1 MGLINIFNIQKLR
14 PHINYRFSAEIW
26 PNAAEGDKIKE
37 YTKFQYTV
45 KKITQPVYKLN
56 TENKKVY
63 GNTAYVVPIFKYG
76 ETSLEITFEET
87 DTMEVFKQL
96 CTWMGPNLHK
106 GYLPPLINIRV
117 TQFNESMMDV
127 VDKKVYVCRLKEHG
141 MPSFNNNGFGSPVEI
156 TVTFNVVYVMEEPL
170 TLESYNAN
178 NEINRYTTEYA
189 LPENK
194 ALNDALAKS
203 LKDYKNPNS
212 YSYKIFKAEA
222 ALANKK
228 IDDLTVENSDLNKG
242 MMEQLD
248 LAYAKIMENAT
259 DEQRALMQ
267 QIAKSKGSITM
278 RNQVENLLNYFNA
291 EARAE
296 QDAKTK
302 ESGTSADYE
311 LIKFNAADG
320 VDNYETEAVERFL
333 KLTNTDEKTAEEIR
347 NILFKMNENAERIG
361 EFDEAIKKTDID
373 AIEKGLMKD
382 YESEDDLNKAIKEAM
397 VNIEAEAN
405 NRESTSTRSSYN
417 GNNPLLAA
425 ISTSYEKEVGTREGE
440 RGHVFF
446 DMLDAG
452 NVSGTINLG
461 SGSSEGARGY
471 SDIGE
476 ITVNINGVTMKFKNS
491 ASLNRATQEAFGGK
505 EKIMTVFKENGGG
518 KGYTTEEERKKA
530 DVKSAKEGLN
540 KLLEATG
547 GVITDDY
554 GNTSVVKLDK
564 GNGIYLNI
572 QLDEDSSQKVSDK
585 NMIVNTIGWSESTRQ
600 AVIDSADGSPNRTV
614 QGMLHFQH
622 AYSGFKK
629 VWEQFNKDESNVQ
642 MINEDIK
649 NGTFRQATLDAL
661 SRSVDKLTIKDN
673 LKKSFKRVIREYGY
687 KT

>member
-63 GNTAYVVPIFKYG
+63 GNTAYVVPVFKYG

-117 TQFNESMMDV
+117 TQFNESMVDV

-156 TVTFNVVYVMEEPL
+156 TATFNVVYVMEEPL

-194 ALNDALAKS
+194 ALNDDLAAS
-203 LKDYKNPNS
+203 LKNYKNPNS
-212 YSYKIFKAEA
+212 YGYKIFKAEA

-228 IDDLTVENSDLNKG
+228 IDELKVENSDLNKG

-248 LAYAKIMENAT
+248 LAYAKIMENASP
-259 DEQRALMQ
+259 EQLALMQ
-267 QIAKSKGSITM
+267 QIAKSKGGITM

-302 ESGTSADYE
+302 ESGTSANYE

-347 NILFKMNENAERIG
+347 NILFKMNENTERIG

-373 AIEKGLMKD
+373 ALEKGLMKD
-382 YESEDDLNKAIKEAM
+382 YKSEDDLNKAIKEAM
-397 VNIEAEAN
+397 VNIEAEASKG
-405 NRESTSTRSSYN
+405 EPLPTRSSNNVGTDDFIVTNTELTANLNKIHKAGHTNVSMETLKTVSVENAKRMSNAYN
-417 GNNPLLAA
+417 GFTSDLSKTEYSASINVYNNPNHKVGIGSNKGSHIMGQKVDLTFYKNGKK
-425 ISTSYEKEVGTREGE
+425 ITIKNSTAEDREFLSKTAEQNGLIINWESDGT
-440 RGHVFF
+440 
-446 DMLDAG
+446 
-452 NVSGTINLG
+452 SG
-461 SGSSEGARGY
+461 SGWGDVALSEAF
-471 SDIGE
+471 S
-476 ITVNINGVTMKFKNS
+476 INKNGKIEKIKIKPWIEKGNYHNS
-491 ASLNRATQEAFGGK
+491 SLNTA
-505 EKIMTVFKENGGG
+505 
-518 KGYTTEEERKKA
+518 KKF
-530 DVKSAKEGLN
+530 
-540 KLLEATG
+540 
-547 GVITDDY
+547 
-554 GNTSVVKLDK
+554 DK
-564 GNGIYLNI
+564 
-572 QLDEDSSQKVSDK
+572 
-585 NMIVNTIGWSESTRQ
+585 
-600 AVIDSADGSPNRTV
+600 
-614 QGMLHFQH
+614 
-622 AYSGFKK
+622 
-629 VWEQFNKDESNVQ
+629 
-642 MINEDIK
+642 
-649 NGTFRQATLDAL
+649 
-661 SRSVDKLTIKDN
+661 
-673 LKKSFKRVIREYGY
+673 
-687 KT
+687 

>member
-1 MGLINIFNIQKLR
+1 MGLINILNIQNLR

-63 GNTAYVVPIFKYG
+63 GNTAYVVPVFKYG

-156 TVTFNVVYVMEEPL
+156 TATFNVVYVMDEPL

-194 ALNDALAKS
+194 ALNDALAAS
-203 LKDYKNPNS
+203 LKDYKNSNS
-212 YSYKIFKAEA
+212 YGYKIFKAEA

-228 IDDLTVENSDLNKG
+228 IDELTVENSDLNKG

-267 QIAKSKGSITM
+267 QIAKSKGGITM

-320 VDNYETEAVERFL
+320 VDNYETEAVERLL

-347 NILFKMNENAERIG
+347 NILFKMNENAERID

-373 AIEKGLMKD
+373 ALEKGLMKD
-382 YESEDDLNKAIKEAM
+382 YKSEDDLNKAIKEAM

-405 NRESTSTRSSYN
+405 NGEPLPTRSSSNNDGTNDFIVTNTELTANLEKIHNKGYANVSMETLKTVSVENAKSMSNAYN
-417 GNNPLLAA
+417 GF
-425 ISTSYEKEVGTREGE
+425 TSDLSKTEYSASINKYNDPNHEVGIGSKKGSHITGQKVDLTFYKN
-440 RGHVFF
+440 GKKI
-446 DMLDAG
+446 
-452 NVSGTINLG
+452 TINNSTAKDREFLSKIAEQNGLIINWESTGASG
-461 SGSSEGARGY
+461 SGWGDVALSEAL
-471 SDIGE
+471 S
-476 ITVNINGVTMKFKNS
+476 INKN
-491 ASLNRATQEAFGGK
+491 GK
-505 EKIMTVFKENGGG
+505 IEKIKI
-518 KGYTTEEERKKA
+518 KPWI
-530 DVKSAKEGLN
+530 KEGN
-540 KLLEATG
+540 
-547 GVITDDY
+547 Y
-554 GNTSVVKLDK
+554 
-564 GNGIYLNI
+564 Y
-572 QLDEDSSQKVSDK
+572 DSNAK
-585 NMIVNTIGWSESTRQ
+585 T
-600 AVIDSADGSPNRTV
+600 A
-614 QGMLHFQH
+614 
-622 AYSGFKK
+622 KK
-629 VWEQFNKDESNVQ
+629 FNK
-642 MINEDIK
+642 
-649 NGTFRQATLDAL
+649 
-661 SRSVDKLTIKDN
+661 
-673 LKKSFKRVIREYGY
+673 
-687 KT
+687 

>member
-56 TENKKVY
+56 TENKKIY
-63 GNTAYVVPIFKYG
+63 GNTAYVVPVFKYG

-117 TQFNESMMDV
+117 TQFNESMVDV

-156 TVTFNVVYVMEEPL
+156 TATFNVVYVMEEPL
-170 TLESYNAN
+170 TLESYHAN

-212 YSYKIFKAEA
+212 YGYKIFKAEA

-228 IDDLTVENSDLNKG
+228 IDELKVENSDLNKG

-248 LAYAKIMENAT
+248 LAYAKIMENASP
-259 DEQRALMQ
+259 EQLALMQ
-267 QIAKSKGSITM
+267 QIAKSKGGITM

-311 LIKFNAADG
+311 LIKFNAVDG

-347 NILFKMNENAERIG
+347 NILFKMNENTERIG

-373 AIEKGLMKD
+373 ALEKGLMKD
-382 YESEDDLNKAIKEAM
+382 YKSEDDLNKAIKEAM
-397 VNIEAEAN
+397 VNIEAEASKG
-405 NRESTSTRSSYN
+405 EPLPTRSSNNVGTDDFIVTNTELTANLNKIHKAGHTNVSMETLKTVSVENAKRMSNAYN
-417 GNNPLLAA
+417 GFTSDLSKTEYSASINVYNNPNHKVGIGSNKGSHIMGQKVDLTFYKNGKK
-425 ISTSYEKEVGTREGE
+425 ITIKNSTAEDREFLSKTAEQNGLIINWESDGT
-440 RGHVFF
+440 
-446 DMLDAG
+446 
-452 NVSGTINLG
+452 SG
-461 SGSSEGARGY
+461 SGWGDVALS
-471 SDIGE
+471 
-476 ITVNINGVTMKFKNS
+476 
-491 ASLNRATQEAFGGK
+491 EAFSINKNGK
-505 EKIMTVFKENGGG
+505 IEKIKIKPWVE
-518 KGYTTEEERKKA
+518 
-530 DVKSAKEGLN
+530 
-540 KLLEATG
+540 
-547 GVITDDY
+547 
-554 GNTSVVKLDK
+554 K
-564 GNGIYLNI
+564 GNYHN
-572 QLDEDSSQKVSDK
+572 SSLKTAKKFDK
-585 NMIVNTIGWSESTRQ
+585 
-600 AVIDSADGSPNRTV
+600 
-614 QGMLHFQH
+614 
-622 AYSGFKK
+622 
-629 VWEQFNKDESNVQ
+629 
-642 MINEDIK
+642 
-649 NGTFRQATLDAL
+649 
-661 SRSVDKLTIKDN
+661 
-673 LKKSFKRVIREYGY
+673 
-687 KT
+687 

>member
-45 KKITQPVYKLN
+45 KKITQPVYRLN

-63 GNTAYVVPIFKYG
+63 GNTAYVVPVFKYG

-117 TQFNESMMDV
+117 TQFNESMVDV

-156 TVTFNVVYVMEEPL
+156 TATFNVVYVMEEPL

-194 ALNDALAKS
+194 ALNDDLAKS

-212 YSYKIFKAEA
+212 YGYKLFKAEA

-228 IDDLTVENSDLNKG
+228 IDELAVENSNLNKG
-242 MMEQLD
+242 IMEQLD
-248 LAYAKIMENAT
+248 LAYAKIMVNAT
-259 DEQRALMQ
+259 DEQRVLMQ
-267 QIAKSKGSITM
+267 QIAKSKDGITM

-302 ESGTSADYE
+302 ESDTSANYE

-333 KLTNTDEKTAEEIR
+333 KLTNTDEKTAKEIR
-347 NILFKMNENAERIG
+347 NILYKMNENAERIG
-361 EFDEAIKKTDID
+361 EFDEAIKKADTD
-373 AIEKGLMKD
+373 ALEKGLMEV
-382 YESEDDLNKAIKEAM
+382 YESEDDLNKAINEAM
-397 VNIEAEAN
+397 ISMETEKDKGGENAQQAGVQTEQNNKTEKPLAGYKASNKNADANLAKLRSEMKAANIDTTNTSQVIGYLTNVGLITKGYSKDKNGLCATSTNLVAALTSGATHLELAGNGKNQNLSAYGYEIVLTGEGADQLDYLVKTGQVIEGDVVNITYTDGTDYGHSATAY
-405 NRESTSTRSSYN
+405 TKN
-417 GNNPLLAA
+417 GETAFA
-425 ISTSYEKEVGTREGE
+425 
-440 RGHVFF
+440 
-446 DMLDAG
+446 
-452 NVSGTINLG
+452 
-461 SGSSEGARGY
+461 
-471 SDIGE
+471 SD
-476 ITVNINGVTMKFKNS
+476 FLQNS
-491 ASLNRATQEAFGGK
+491 AHGQR
-505 EKIMTVFKENGGG
+505 
-518 KGYTTEEERKKA
+518 
-530 DVKSAKEGLN
+530 N
-540 KLLEATG
+540 K
-547 GVITDDY
+547 
-554 GNTSVVKLDK
+554 
-564 GNGIYLNI
+564 
-572 QLDEDSSQKVSDK
+572 
-585 NMIVNTIGWSESTRQ
+585 
-600 AVIDSADGSPNRTV
+600 
-614 QGMLHFQH
+614 
-622 AYSGFKK
+622 
-629 VWEQFNKDESNVQ
+629 
-642 MINEDIK
+642 
-649 NGTFRQATLDAL
+649 
-661 SRSVDKLTIKDN
+661 
-673 LKKSFKRVIREYGY
+673 KRVGKFYIQRRI
-687 KT
+687 K

>member
-56 TENKKVY
+56 TENKKIY
-63 GNTAYVVPIFKYG
+63 GNTAYVVPVFKYG

-117 TQFNESMMDV
+117 TQFNESMVDV

-156 TVTFNVVYVMEEPL
+156 TATFNVVYVMEEPL

-212 YSYKIFKAEA
+212 YGYKIFKAEA

-228 IDDLTVENSDLNKG
+228 IDELKVENSDLNKG

-248 LAYAKIMENAT
+248 LAYAKIMENASP
-259 DEQRALMQ
+259 EQLALMQ
-267 QIAKSKGSITM
+267 QIAKSKGGITM

-311 LIKFNAADG
+311 LIKFNAVDG

-347 NILFKMNENAERIG
+347 NILFKMNENTERIG

-373 AIEKGLMKD
+373 ALEKGLMKD
-382 YESEDDLNKAIKEAM
+382 YKSEDDLNKAIKEAM
-397 VNIEAEAN
+397 VNIEAEASKG
-405 NRESTSTRSSYN
+405 EPLPTRSSNNVGTDDFIVTNTELTANLNKIHKAGHTNVSMETLKTVSVENAKRMSNAYN
-417 GNNPLLAA
+417 GFTSDLSKTEYSASINVYNNPNHKVGIGSNKGSHIMGQKVDLTFYKNGKK
-425 ISTSYEKEVGTREGE
+425 ITIKNSTAEDREFLSKTAEQNGLIINWESDGT
-440 RGHVFF
+440 
-446 DMLDAG
+446 
-452 NVSGTINLG
+452 SG
-461 SGSSEGARGY
+461 SGWGDVALS
-471 SDIGE
+471 
-476 ITVNINGVTMKFKNS
+476 
-491 ASLNRATQEAFGGK
+491 EAFSINKNGK
-505 EKIMTVFKENGGG
+505 IEKIKIKPWVE
-518 KGYTTEEERKKA
+518 
-530 DVKSAKEGLN
+530 
-540 KLLEATG
+540 
-547 GVITDDY
+547 
-554 GNTSVVKLDK
+554 K
-564 GNGIYLNI
+564 GNYHN
-572 QLDEDSSQKVSDK
+572 SSLKTAKKFDK
-585 NMIVNTIGWSESTRQ
+585 
-600 AVIDSADGSPNRTV
+600 
-614 QGMLHFQH
+614 
-622 AYSGFKK
+622 
-629 VWEQFNKDESNVQ
+629 
-642 MINEDIK
+642 
-649 NGTFRQATLDAL
+649 
-661 SRSVDKLTIKDN
+661 
-673 LKKSFKRVIREYGY
+673 
-687 KT
+687 